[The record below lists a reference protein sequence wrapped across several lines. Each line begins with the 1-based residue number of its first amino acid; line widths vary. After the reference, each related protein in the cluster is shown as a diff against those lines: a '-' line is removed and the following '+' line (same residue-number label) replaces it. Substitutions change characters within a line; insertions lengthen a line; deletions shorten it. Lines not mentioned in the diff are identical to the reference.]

1 MSEEQEQRN
10 DAALRELL
18 DNIEDGEHPFGI
30 ITQAGYRE
38 LQEQIHTWIVRG
50 LIGFAVIGLA
60 CAVSLVGFGILLTK
74 QGNTTNSIQEQRYN
88 AFLDSCLDTNDRH
101 DKVIA
106 KIDAAVAN
114 TPKDQQDPKGVTAFK
129 LILEAAV
136 PFTEDC
142 AGYAKSR
149 VEGEGK

>member
-1 MSEEQEQRN
+1 MSEDQERRN
-10 DAALRELL
+10 DEALRELL

-38 LQEQIHTWIVRG
+38 LQEQIHKWIVRG
-50 LIGFAVIGLA
+50 LIGFGIIGLA
-60 CAVSLVGFGILLTK
+60 CAISLVGFGILLTK
-74 QGNTTNSIQEQRYN
+74 QGNTTNNIQNQRYN
-88 AFLDSCLDTNDRH
+88 AFLDSCEDTNTRH
-101 DKVIA
+101 DNVVA
-106 KIDAAVAN
+106 KIDAAVAK
-114 TPKDQQDPKGVTAFK
+114 TPKDQQDPKGVEAFK

-142 AGYAKSR
+142 AGYAQSR